1 MMLIPCEGFP
11 DTENSKRA
19 NVFNQLSMTVKSDR
33 FKNAIKMSNFDSK
46 NQILV
51 LASKTILL
59 LPFALSLVIY

>member
-11 DTENSKRA
+11 DTKNSKRA

-59 LPFALSLVIY
+59 LPLALSLVIY